1 MNKTIF
7 SLCICTVSALLLWG
21 CNNDEQSPSP
31 EMTSPLAVSTEF
43 IKLSDGNNNVAGQLD
58 IISSARE
65 VSVKWNTEAIC
76 NLDTTQ
82 TVINMKNGRGI
93 LPIKWQKKLGDG
105 NHGPEGIAYKAGVEL
120 TAGEVT
126 TYIPLIWAEK
136 IDTTEVLKC
145 MHTQTRAS
153 GEPKVVRIIM
163 TPTTVHM
170 NYANG
175 GGMQITPV
183 DAPFVIFDTSELTSD
198 LNIDMS
204 LIPTMITEGQFI
216 PFKWNA
222 TGAPSYGF
230 TAKFIAMTE
239 GLTQTG
245 IITYT
250 PSGET
255 PTGLTYV
262 SSTLPTGNIPQMGGT
277 YTFTFEGTYTGNVQ
291 VRALAAGVVVATG
304 AEVTNKQ
311 PSVTVPA
318 NTTGAPRNVTFQYKL
333 STGNWIDLPATTNKV
348 QDYTGGGT
356 GTGGIVVAGYTWAP
370 GNLTKVG
377 YVFQFHTTQSQY
389 SGIWNGGDYW
399 NWNVLD
405 PFTYTTVITS
415 WNYANDPCSQVAPA
429 GTWRTP
435 TSGEMQAL
443 VNTVNSWGTL
453 NGVSG
458 RFFGPN
464 NELFLPATGWRE
476 SRTTTMTNKNVA
488 ALYWTSTAASTG
500 YAYALGVQ
508 NNNIRLDYLIPRAKG
523 VSIRCISAR

>member
-7 SLCICTVSALLLWG
+7 SLCIVSILLLWG
-21 CNNDEQSPSP
+21 CNNDEQSSNL
-31 EMTSPLAVSTEF
+31 ETTSPLAVSAEF
-43 IKLSDGNNNVAGQLD
+43 IKLSDGNNTIAGQIE
-58 IISSARE
+58 IISSAQE
-65 VSVKWNTEAIC
+65 VNVKWNAAAIC

-82 TVINMKNGRGI
+82 TVVNLKNGRGI
-93 LPIKWQKKLGDG
+93 LPIKWQNKQEGGK
-105 NHGPEGIAYKAGVEL
+105 HGPDGIAYKAGVEL
-120 TAGEVT
+120 IAGEVT

-136 IDTTEVLKC
+136 IDTTEVLKSI
-145 MHTQTRAS
+145 HAQTRAVGS
-153 GEPKVVRIIM
+153 PKVAQIVM

-175 GGMQITPV
+175 GGMYVGLTDV
-183 DAPFVIFDTSELTSD
+183 PFVIFDTSEITSD

-204 LIPTMITEGQFI
+204 QIPTMITEGQYI
-216 PFKWNA
+216 PFKWTVA
-222 TGAPSYGF
+222 GAPSYGF
-230 TAKFIAMTE
+230 TANFIAMAE
-239 GLTQTG
+239 GITQTG
-245 IITYT
+245 VITYAVGGDT
-250 PSGET
+250 PA
-255 PTGLTYV
+255 GLTYV
-262 SSTLPTGNIPQMGGT
+262 SSNLPTGNIPQAGGT
-277 YTFTFEGTYTGNVQ
+277 YTFTFEGNYTGNVQ

-304 AEVTNKQ
+304 AEVANKQ
-311 PSVTVPA
+311 PSVTIPT
-318 NTTGAPRNVTFQYKL
+318 NTTGGARNITFQYKL
-333 STGNWIDLPATTNKV
+333 STGAWIDLPATTNRV
-348 QDYTGGGT
+348 QDYTGGGGA
-356 GTGGIVVAGYTWAP
+356 GTDGIVVAGYTWAP

-405 PFTYTTVITS
+405 PYTYTTVITS
-415 WNYANDPCSQVAPA
+415 WNYVNDPCSQVAPT

-443 VNTVNSWGTL
+443 VNTVNSWGAL

-464 NELFLPATGWRE
+464 NELFLPAAGWRE

-488 ALYWTSTAASTG
+488 ALYWTNTAANTG
-500 YAYALGVQ
+500 YAYALGIQ
-508 NNNIRLDYLIPRAKG
+508 NNNVRLDYLIPRAKG